1 MLQAQGNINLN
12 FTQMWYLAFRSKML
26 LQYLFKNTEIIGG
39 KIRTF
44 VLRLYKLSKHKTCCD
59 HLMCSN
65 STIRR
70 QSESEFPE
78 CHSDQHLM

>member
-1 MLQAQGNINLN
+1 MSQISIKIQMLQAQGNINLN

-44 VLRLYKLSKHKTCCD
+44 VLQISQVVKT
-59 HLMCSN
+59 
-65 STIRR
+65 
-70 QSESEFPE
+70 
-78 CHSDQHLM
+78 